1 MTTLRRLMK
10 WLKLFYETRT
20 DPKLWTLTGDKFR
33 VFVNLLLFVAEKGTG
48 GTLEVDSDHYLA
60 VEVARGDVALLLETL
75 DALQALHVIETR
87 VSCVTKRY
95 SSVTGV
101 SSEVCGRH
109 LAFPNYEKRQK
120 KVVKARSASST
131 ERVRKYREKQRL
143 AAIANGQA
151 EVPEESREPMKHE
164 TIGNS
169 VSSSVSAP
177 LRIKREEL
185 RDSLP
190 PSPPQR
196 FESDPETLPTESGP
210 EPQADPEPDAP
221 PPPSAESVPAPEP
234 VPPPEEPV
242 ASPNLRTPEDQADVK
257 AALDLLSAHPNTVW
271 CAQRIGQE
279 HNTAGNIGLPG
290 WKWLVAASKLAMGQ
304 IKPENRK
311 KWPYFMGVVRNAS
324 ADELAEIRDQ
334 FHPAATSNGTCP
346 PARAAPHRKPT
357 DEEKQAT
364 WQEGKKRT
372 VAKIPDDMQ
381 I

>member
-1 MTTLRRLMK
+1 MK

-20 DPKLWTLTGDKFR
+20 DPKLWTLTGDRFR

-60 VEVARGDVALLLETL
+60 VEVARGDVTLLLETL

-101 SSEVCGRH
+101 SSDVSGRF
-109 LAFPNYEKRQK
+109 LAFHNYEKRQK

-143 AAIANGQA
+143 AAIANGKA
-151 EVPEESREPMKHE
+151 EVPEETREPMKHE

-185 RDSLP
+185 RNTLPPSLP
-190 PSPPQR
+190 PR
-196 FESDPETLPTESGP
+196 FESDPETSLPESQP
-210 EPQADPEPDAP
+210 EPEAAPEPETPPPSGAESVADPEPAP
-221 PPPSAESVPAPEP
+221 PL
-234 VPPPEEPV
+234 EEPGEPES
-242 ASPNLRTPEDQADVK
+242 APNLRAPEDLAIVK
-257 AALDLLSAHPNTVW
+257 AAMDLAAEYPNTDW
-271 CAQRIGQE
+271 FTQRIGQE
-279 HNTAGNIGLPG
+279 HNTPALIGLPG
-290 WKWLVAASKLAMGQ
+290 WKWYVAAFKLVSGK
-304 IKPENRK
+304 IKQSARK
-311 KWPYFMGVVRNAS
+311 NWDYLLGVVRNATF
-324 ADELAEIRDQ
+324 EEYLEIQ
-334 FHPAATSNGTCP
+334 GQLHPEALRNGTHP
-346 PARAAPHRKPT
+346 PARAAPNRKPT